1 VRGIVRLDHP
11 HLNPLPSRER
21 KYFRFNVVAAL
32 AILGLVFT
40 AYTAH
45 AGSLDSPGA
54 QKALV
59 CSACHGFA
67 GNSPG
72 NTVPIL
78 AGMAP
83 SYFKKSINDYAAG
96 RRPSPEMEP
105 YSKYVLQFG
114 LDEIADFFAV
124 QRKQAPAR
132 GKSDPQ
138 ALRRGATL
146 ASQCAVCHGAQGEGD
161 AFRAVPAL
169 QGQPAAYLKA
179 QMDLFKGDKR
189 KLEDAEQE
197 KTKKTMFKG
206 LDGAD
211 FADLAA
217 YYSR

>member
-1 VRGIVRLDHP
+1 MRKSL
-11 HLNPLPSRER
+11 LPSLLLVTRLVLI
-21 KYFRFNVVAAL
+21 FAA
-32 AILGLVFT
+32 AET
-40 AYTAH
+40 E
-45 AGSLDSPGA
+45 AGPLDAPGA

-59 CSACHGFA
+59 CSACHGFP

-72 NTVPIL
+72 PTVPIL

-83 SYFKKSINDYAAG
+83 SYFKKAINDYAAG

-124 QRKQAPAR
+124 QRKQAPAKI
-132 GKSDPQ
+132 KSDPK
-138 ALRRGATL
+138 ALSRGATL
-146 ASQCAVCHGAQGEGD
+146 ASQCATCHGAQGEGD

-189 KLEDAEQE
+189 KLEDAEQD

-206 LDGAD
+206 LDD
-211 FADLAA
+211 NDYADLAA
-217 YYSR
+217 YFATL